1 MQNFCLYNE
10 FILERLL
17 KKGCSAEQSLSDLKG
32 KRIAFDT
39 RWFISYHVESTFKTS
54 ESTIEKL
61 VENLLAKLKKAGI
74 NPIFVFGG
82 IGKSPIK
89 KDHREIDKLMKSVW
103 SLRAKRVQA
112 ESLAESL
119 KRRDEIKRIKRL
131 LAYCLQYSPLLLET
145 FMYDILIKMFNRLDV
160 DYLIAPQLR
169 EAQLLSLYREGYIDA
184 IVGSPIC
191 LFLGDIKNIIS
202 SIDFDKSTFNSISEV
217 KILEVFRF
225 SDVKKMKEMFLI
237 SACLFELDSFYER
250 PMSFLEKIENI
261 SLDEF
266 NSYQSAYEKKIY
278 SNFDNM
284 IKVLITQLDNVDL
297 NNYEAVSKR
306 LETFFPFERK
316 TFKDLLF
323 FLKNSLTYSLLNS
336 SVNYCQEKNPFIL
349 DVYCDELIIL
359 FCLGIVERKFLSVF
373 SSNFNYQYLI
383 DVDLSKSDAFF
394 NINCGVILNAIK
406 QSIKSCSHI
415 IRTEDINFSFKISS
429 RIEVFRISSSPN
441 EYMRSFACYCNQP
454 SLPLVLKEFAMY
466 HDCAERYVSIS
477 SQVTF
482 SKKCLLEHLYIKFL
496 DSVEI
501 ISLEKRSISP
511 LGLILMNFEDKA
523 IFQKLVYFA
532 MLTKV
537 GATGF
542 SLPYID
548 FDNES
553 SPSSQQSSQSS
564 EVPNFKS
571 WDMGIQS
578 FHREFQ
584 KHQPNINIEEHFYP
598 LEDEVQLKIR
608 LVSRLIELV
617 EINFIWHDRNDYDR
631 TQFVR
636 CYGAMREGLFK
647 TFEAELLSLLLHF
660 NSHTSFDQLRKL
672 SEELPFQNM
681 IFTSLGPLFS
691 MWLGKYAIYRRILAK
706 DQYQKEALCL
716 ISIPYVRRYY
726 NISAN
731 LYEEIQ
737 PLLPF
742 LDAASKFIQLCLSH
756 PDNPMSEHETL
767 MQQYLTAI
775 EFFNEFYTV
784 ISQTAVL

>member
-10 FILERLL
+10 FILERFL
-17 KKGCSAEQSLSDLKG
+17 KKGCSAEQCLSDLEG
-32 KRIAFDT
+32 KRIAIDT
-39 RWFISYHVESTFKTS
+39 RWFISYHIESTFKNS

-61 VENLLAKLKKAGI
+61 VENLLAKLKNAGI
-74 NPIFVFGG
+74 NPVFVFGG
-82 IGKSPIK
+82 VGKNPME
-89 KDHREIDKLMKSVW
+89 KDHKEVDKLMKSVW
-103 SLRAKRVQA
+103 TLRAKRVEA

-119 KRRDEIKRIKRL
+119 KRRDEIKRIRRL
-131 LAYCLQYSPLLLET
+131 LAYCLQSNILLIET

-169 EAQLLSLYREGYIDA
+169 EAQIISLYIDGYIDA
-184 IVGSPIC
+184 IVGSPMS
-191 LFLGDIKNIIS
+191 LFLGDVKNIIS
-202 SIDFDKSTFNSISEV
+202 SINFEKNTFSFISEV
-217 KILEVFRF
+217 KILEIFGF
-225 SDVKKMKEMFLI
+225 SDEKKMKEIFLI
-237 SACLFELDSFYER
+237 SACLFELDSSYQK

-261 SLDEF
+261 TLDEL

-278 SNFDNM
+278 SNYDQM
-284 IKVLITQLDNVDL
+284 IKVLNTQLDRIDL
-297 NNYEAVSKR
+297 NNYESLSKR
-306 LETFFPFERK
+306 LETYFSFERK
-316 TFKDLLF
+316 TFIDLLF

-336 SVNYCQEKNPFIL
+336 SVNYSKRKNPLIL
-349 DVYCDELIIL
+349 DVFCDELIIL

-373 SSNFNYQYLI
+373 SSNFNYQYLK
-383 DVDLSKSDAFF
+383 DVEVSKSDAFF

-406 QSIKSCSHI
+406 SSIKSCSHI

-429 RIEVFRISSSPN
+429 KIEVFQISSSSN
-441 EYMRSFACYCNQP
+441 EYMRSFACYCTQP
-454 SLPLVLKEFAMY
+454 SLPFVLKEFAMY
-466 HDCAERYVSIS
+466 HNCPERYVSIS
-477 SQVTF
+477 SQVAF
-482 SKKCLLEHLYIKFL
+482 SKKCLLEHLYVKFL

-501 ISLEKRSISP
+501 ISLENRSISP
-511 LGLILMNFEDKA
+511 LGLVLMNFEDKA
-523 IFQKLVYFA
+523 IFEKLVYFA

-542 SLPYID
+542 SLLYTD
-548 FDNES
+548 FDKES
-553 SPSSQQSSQSS
+553 SPLSQQSSQSS
-564 EVPNFKS
+564 EVPTFKS
-571 WDMGIQS
+571 WDMGVQS
-578 FHREFQ
+578 FQREFQ

-617 EINFIWHDRNDYDR
+617 EINFVWNDRTDYDR

-672 SEELPFQNM
+672 TEELPFQNM

-691 MWLGKYAIYRRILAK
+691 MWLGKYSIYQRILAK
-706 DQYQKEALCL
+706 SQYQKEALCL

-726 NISAN
+726 NISTD
-731 LYEEIQ
+731 LYKEIQ
-737 PLLPF
+737 PILPF
-742 LDAASKFIQLCLSH
+742 LEAASEFIKLCLSH
-756 PDNPMSEHETL
+756 PDNPMSEHEEL

-775 EFFNEFYTV
+775 EFFQEFYTV